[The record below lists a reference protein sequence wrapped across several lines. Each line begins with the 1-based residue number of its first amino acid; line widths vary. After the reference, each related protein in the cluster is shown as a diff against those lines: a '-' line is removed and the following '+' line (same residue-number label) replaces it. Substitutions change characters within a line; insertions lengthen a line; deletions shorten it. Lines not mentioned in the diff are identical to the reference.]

1 MYQDVAQSYQQ
12 TKVLTANPLRLVL
25 MCYDGAISS
34 LKLARERYE
43 AEDFEAKSLALQK
56 ALEIINELASSL
68 DMKRGG
74 EIARNLQALYTYMT
88 QALTEADLKREPAV
102 FGRIAAMLEELES
115 GWKTLAAGAA
125 DPARPAAPQ
134 VAMMPETRN
143 APGVEHR
150 SWSV

>member
-1 MYQDVAQSYQQ
+1 MYQDVAKSYQQ

-43 AEDFEAKSLALQK
+43 AKDFEAKSRALQK
-56 ALEIINELASSL
+56 ALDIINELASSL

-74 EIARNLQALYTYMT
+74 EIARNLRSLYAYMT

-115 GWKTLAAGAA
+115 GWKTLAGATE
-125 DPARPAAPQ
+125 PARPAAPQ
-134 VAMMPETRN
+134 VALMPETRN
-143 APGVEHR
+143 APVVEHR

>member
-1 MYQDVAQSYQQ
+1 MYQDAAKSYLQ
-12 TKVLTANPLRLVL
+12 TNVLTANPLRLVL

-43 AEDFEAKSLALQK
+43 AEDYEAKSRALQK
-56 ALEIINELASSL
+56 ALDIINELAGSL

-74 EIARNLQALYTYMT
+74 EVARNLRTLYAYMT

-102 FGRIAAMLEELES
+102 FGRVAGMLAELES
-115 GWKTLAAGAA
+115 SWKALAAGGSE
-125 DPARPAAPQ
+125 PARPAEP
-134 VAMMPETRN
+134 VAAAVPEARKS
-143 APGVEHR
+143 PLPEQR